1 MSLLADLDEFL
12 CGPGDPVERNR
23 HLETVAAFVRAYTR
37 GRGFAADGTPEPEV
51 AAVIVTATARLLAN
65 PTGTAIDGLG
75 IVIRIKDN
83 GTARSITFGSQYRA
97 IGVTLPSSTT
107 ISKTLYLAMI
117 FNNADT
123 KWDVVAVGQDA

>member
-65 PTGTAIDGLG
+65 PTGTVSEALG
-75 IVIRIKDN
+75 PFNVRHSVFN
-83 GTARSITFGSQYRA
+83 GFNLVEVLVLNNFRRRA
-97 IGVTLPSSTT
+97 
-107 ISKTLYLAMI
+107 A
-117 FNNADT
+117 
-123 KWDVVAVGQDA
+123 